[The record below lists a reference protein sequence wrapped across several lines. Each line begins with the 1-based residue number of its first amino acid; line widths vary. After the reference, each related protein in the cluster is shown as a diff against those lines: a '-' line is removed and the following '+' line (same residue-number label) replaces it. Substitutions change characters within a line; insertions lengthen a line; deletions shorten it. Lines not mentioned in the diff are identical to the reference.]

1 MGIIPW
7 MDQIIHARTVNTHHT
22 HMLTL
27 KNLIVLYKA
36 IIKDVYEMTIRLSFS
51 TAKCDSSVHHSSRQS
66 AAAGNIKTEFNTPA
80 TAFRA
85 AILKSIFFLA
95 VCTRCLQRTRPRLDD
110 ALRRH
115 DA

>member
-1 MGIIPW
+1 M
-7 MDQIIHARTVNTHHT
+7 
-22 HMLTL
+22 
-27 KNLIVLYKA
+27 
-36 IIKDVYEMTIRLSFS
+36 YETTIRLSFS

-66 AAAGNIKTEFNTPA
+66 AAAGNVKTEFNTPTTTAA
-80 TAFRA
+80 TRGGFRA
-85 AILKSIFFLA
+85 AILKSLFLA